1 MNKIGSMYKDGIRG
15 VVPKDTK
22 KALEWYKRAA
32 ELGSVEAHFN
42 MAHM

>member
-15 VVPKDTK
+15 VPKDTK
-22 KALEWYKRAA
+22 KALEWYNRAA